1 MIKSLFKKTFNIR
14 EDEVR
19 IAFLM
24 QLYIFLIITVL
35 LLVKPTV
42 TALFLSNLGSEQ
54 LPYGYLLVA
63 TVAVLSSMAYNRMV
77 KIFSIKTIASF
88 TLIIFSI
95 FFFILSYVVYK
106 GINSTWILYF
116 YYLSI
121 SLFGVLATS
130 QFWVIA
136 NIVFDIREAKRLFGF
151 IGAGAI
157 AGGIFG
163 GYLTTLLAN
172 LFGNGIVIL
181 TASIL
186 LLLCLPIILFIWR
199 IRIDQVNKYTKEEN
213 QDDHKSIFDS
223 SFGLILRSKH
233 LVNLAAVVG
242 VSVLVAKLID
252 FQFSDFA
259 HRAFTDSNDL
269 ASFFGFWFSSFNII
283 ALMIQLF
290 LTNKL
295 LSRFGVS
302 SNLMVLPVSLIV
314 GSILFLVFPELLVL
328 ILIKGVDGS
337 FKQSINKAAFEIS
350 FLPVSY
356 ESKKQ
361 AKPFIDVVVDS
372 VATGIAGFLLLFVIK
387 ALEVD
392 TTYITMIT
400 IFFLLI
406 WFFLIYRLRISY
418 FETFRKNI
426 RELAGS
432 SSLGQGNKKKKN
444 LGIIIS
450 VLQNGSEKEIIKLL
464 DHMDHEQ
471 VKIYRSSIVNLI
483 DHPSD
488 KVKASAIRS
497 IYTFHNKAIVSK
509 IKNLLETNTDDVV
522 VYESMEYLLQYS
534 SDYQN
539 DIFKNYLDHKKDY
552 LKNAA
557 LLCLTRASRNNKVLD
572 VKYHLDKRI
581 EDQIEEFTIYEDIQR
596 KVELVALLLTIGNSE
611 KEKYFFFIDK
621 YLKSKDPVLVKFA
634 IQAAGLT
641 QNEKYIEILINLIDK
656 KGHHKDVVDAL
667 KNYGNSIVQTLYS
680 MDEENQL
687 EENIR
692 GYIPGILE
700 AFDTKQS
707 VVTLLRLLKSNDVLV
722 RLNATKSLK
731 SLKNKDIK
739 LKLSNKRLSDNV
751 FIECMFFKNTLTS
764 INSLEKVQTKSEAQF
779 KKGSGK
785 ITQKELT
792 SRKSLISL
800 LQNNLDLSLETI
812 FYLLTE
818 KYKDTDMEVVF
829 QGIKN
834 DTKESR
840 INAVEFLSNLLD
852 TELKDELLPLLE
864 YHFLEDREVNFK
876 IETLPEKKCLNNLL
890 KECGVATKVRVLK
903 LMQHLDQKWS
913 VQLLNK
919 LAKHKNPTIRN
930 LVKKILDSSAT

>member
-1 MIKSLFKKTFNIR
+1 MIRYLFKKTFNIR

-63 TVAVLSSMAYNRMV
+63 AVAVLSSMAYNYMV
-77 KIFSIKTIASF
+77 KVFSIKNIASF
-88 TLIIFSI
+88 TLVIFSL
-95 FFFILSYVVYK
+95 FFFVLSYVVYK
-106 GINSTWILYF
+106 GINSAWILYF

-136 NIVFDIREAKRLFGF
+136 NIVFDLREAKRLFGF

-163 GYLTTLLAN
+163 GYLTTFLAN
-172 LFGNGIVIL
+172 FFGNGIVIL
-181 TASIL
+181 IASIL
-186 LLLCLPIILFIWR
+186 LLLCLPIILIIWK
-199 IRIDQVNKYTKEEN
+199 IRKDRVDKYTKEESN
-213 QDDHKSIFDS
+213 DDHKSIFES
-223 SFGLILRSKH
+223 SFILILKSKH

-252 FQFSDFA
+252 FQFNDLA
-259 HRAFTDSNDL
+259 HRALSDSNEL

-283 ALMIQLF
+283 ALLIQLF

-295 LSRFGVS
+295 LAKWGVS
-302 SNLMVLPVSLIV
+302 SNLMILPVSLAI
-314 GSILFLVFPELLVL
+314 GSILFLIFPELWVL

-337 FKQSINKAAFEIS
+337 FKQSINKAAFELS

-361 AKPFIDVVVDS
+361 TKPFIDVVVDS

-387 ALEVD
+387 GLKVD

-406 WFFLIYRLRISY
+406 WFYMIYRLRISY
-418 FETFRKNI
+418 FDTFRKNI
-426 RELAGS
+426 RELAPQGKLNLGS
-432 SSLGQGNKKKKN
+432 KKKENLNDIKAVFKN
-444 LGIIIS
+444 G
-450 VLQNGSEKEIIKLL
+450 NEKEIIKLL
-464 DHMDHEQ
+464 DHMDLRQ
-471 VKIYRSSIVNLI
+471 IIIYKSSIVNLI

-497 IYTFHNKAIVSK
+497 VYAFHSKAVVSK
-509 IKNLLETNTDDVV
+509 IKNLLEVNTDDVV
-522 VYESMEYLLQYS
+522 VYESMEYLLMYS
-534 SDYQN
+534 NEYQK
-539 DIFKNYLDHKKDY
+539 DIFRNYLDHKKDY

-557 LLCLTRASRNNKVLD
+557 LLCLARASRNNNILAD
-572 VKYHLDKRI
+572 KYHLDKRI
-581 EDQIEEFTIYEDIQR
+581 EDQIEEFTIYEDEQR
-596 KVELVALLLTIGNSE
+596 RVELVGLLLTIGYSE
-611 KEKYFFFIDK
+611 REKYFPFIDK
-621 YLKSKDPVLVKFA
+621 YLKSKDPVLLKFA

-667 KNYGNSIVQTLYS
+667 KNYGNSIVQKLYE

-707 VVTLLRLLKSNDVLV
+707 VVTLLSLLKSNDVLV
-722 RLNATKSLK
+722 RKNVTKSLK
-731 SLKNKDIK
+731 SLKDKDIK
-739 LKLSNKRLSDNV
+739 LKLSNKRLSDNT
-751 FIECMFFKNTLTS
+751 FMECLFFKNTLTS
-764 INSLEKVQTKSEAQF
+764 INSLEKVQTNREAQF
-779 KKGSGK
+779 KKGSK
-785 ITQKELT
+785 KVTQKELT
-792 SRKSLISL
+792 SRKSLINL

-812 FYLLTE
+812 FYLLME
-818 KYKDTDMEVVF
+818 KYKDTDMQVVF

-840 INAVEFLSNLLD
+840 VNAVEFLSNLLD

-864 YHFLEDREVNFK
+864 YHFLEDKEVDFK
-876 IETLPEKKCLNNLL
+876 METIPESKCLSNLL
-890 KECGVATKVRVLK
+890 KKCGVATQVRVLK
-903 LMQHLDQKWS
+903 LMQHIDRKWS

-919 LAKHKNPTIRN
+919 LVTHKNKTIRN
-930 LVKKILDSSAT
+930 LAKKLIDSSVS